1 MRLEGKVALITGG
14 ARGQGAAEAKLFI
27 KEGAKVVIADI
38 LDEEGKKLEA
48 EIIELGGECFYT
60 HLDVSNSANWQ
71 NTVETAVTR
80 FGKIDILV
88 NNAGIAVW
96 GTNDDTTE
104 EIWDTVMDVNAKGV
118 FLGTQHVIPEMKKSG
133 GGSIINISSIS
144 GLVGQPTIQPVYNAS
159 KGAVRIFTK
168 STAVQYGSYGIR
180 ANSIHPGAINTDM
193 ISHRIQ
199 GEESRK
205 RIKETVPLQR
215 VADPIEI
222 AYGALFLASDESSY
236 MTGSEMVIDGGVTAG
251 APNTSSTS

>member
-14 ARGQGAAEAKLFI
+14 ARGQGAAEARLFA

-38 LDEEGKKLEA
+38 LDEEGEKLEA
-48 EIIELGGECFYT
+48 ELSELGGECFYT
-60 HLDVSNSANWQ
+60 HLDVSDSENWGKA
-71 NTVETAVTR
+71 VETAVAR

-118 FLGTQHVIPEMKKSG
+118 FLGTKHVIPEMKKSG

-168 STAVQYGSYGIR
+168 STAVQYGRYGIR
-180 ANSIHPGAINTDM
+180 ANSIHPGAIDTDM

-199 GEESRK
+199 GEESK
-205 RIKETVPLQR
+205 NRIKNTVPLQR
-215 VADPIEI
+215 VAKPIEI
-222 AYGALFLASDESSY
+222 AYGALFLASEESSY

-251 APNTSSTS
+251 APNTSANS

>member
-71 NTVETAVTR
+71 NTVKTAVTR

>member
-14 ARGQGAAEAKLFI
+14 ARGQGAAEAKLFA

-38 LDEEGKKLEA
+38 LDEDGEKLEA
-48 EIIELGGECFYT
+48 ELSELGGECFYT
-60 HLDVSNSANWQ
+60 HLDVSDSENWEK
-71 NTVETAVTR
+71 TVETTVAR

-118 FLGTQHVIPEMKKSG
+118 FLGTKHVIPEMKKSG

-168 STAVQYGSYGIR
+168 STAVQYGRYGIR
-180 ANSIHPGAINTDM
+180 ANSIHPGAIDTDM

-199 GEESRK
+199 GEESK
-205 RIKETVPLQR
+205 NRIKNTVPLQR
-215 VADPIEI
+215 VAKPIEI
-222 AYGALFLASDESSY
+222 AYGALFLASEESSY

-251 APNTSSTS
+251 APNTSANS

>member
-1 MRLEGKVALITGG
+1 MFKLTGKTALVTGASG
-14 ARGQGAAEAKLFI
+14 GIGSAIAKALHSQGAEVILSGTR
-27 KEGAKVVIADI
+27 EGVLTDLADQLAIRTHVIAADLKDPKSIESLVQKAELVSAGGVDI
-38 LDEEGKKLEA
+38 
-48 EIIELGGECFYT
+48 
-60 HLDVSNSANWQ
+60 V
-71 NTVETAVTR
+71 
-80 FGKIDILV
+80 V

-104 EIWDTVMDVNAKGV
+104 EIWDTVMNVNAKGV
-118 FLGTQHVIPEMKKSG
+118 FLGTKHVIPEMKKSG

-168 STAVQYGSYGIR
+168 STAVQYGRYGIR
-180 ANSIHPGAINTDM
+180 ANSIHPGAIDTDM

-199 GEESRK
+199 GEENK
-205 RIKETVPLQR
+205 NRIKNTVPLQR
-215 VADPIEI
+215 VAKPIEI

-251 APNTSSTS
+251 APNTSVNS

>member
-14 ARGQGAAEAKLFI
+14 ARGQGAAEAKLFA

-38 LDEEGKKLEA
+38 LDEEGEKLEA
-48 EIIELGGECFYT
+48 ELSELGGECFYA
-60 HLDVSNSANWQ
+60 HLDVSDSENWEKA
-71 NTVETAVTR
+71 VETVVAR

-118 FLGTQHVIPEMKKSG
+118 FLGTKHVIPEMKKSG

-168 STAVQYGSYGIR
+168 STAVQYGRYGIR
-180 ANSIHPGAINTDM
+180 ANSIHPGAIDTDM

-199 GEESRK
+199 GEESK
-205 RIKETVPLQR
+205 NRIKNTVPLQR
-215 VADPIEI
+215 VAKPIEI
-222 AYGALFLASDESSY
+222 AYGALFLASEESSY

-251 APNTSSTS
+251 APNTSANS

>member
-1 MRLEGKVALITGG
+1 M
-14 ARGQGAAEAKLFI
+14 
-27 KEGAKVVIADI
+27 
-38 LDEEGKKLEA
+38 
-48 EIIELGGECFYT
+48 
-60 HLDVSNSANWQ
+60 
-71 NTVETAVTR
+71 
-80 FGKIDILV
+80 

-118 FLGTQHVIPEMKKSG
+118 FLGTKHVIPEMKKSG

-168 STAVQYGSYGIR
+168 STAVQYGKYGIR
-180 ANSIHPGAINTDM
+180 ANSIHPGAIDTDM

-199 GEESRK
+199 GEESK
-205 RIKETVPLQR
+205 NRIKNTVPLQR
-215 VADPIEI
+215 VAKPIEI
-222 AYGALFLASDESSY
+222 AYGALFLASEESSY

-251 APNTSSTS
+251 APNTSANS

>member
-71 NTVETAVTR
+71 NTVKTAVTR

-199 GEESRK
+199 GEESGK

>member
-1 MRLEGKVALITGG
+1 M
-14 ARGQGAAEAKLFI
+14 
-27 KEGAKVVIADI
+27 
-38 LDEEGKKLEA
+38 
-48 EIIELGGECFYT
+48 
-60 HLDVSNSANWQ
+60 
-71 NTVETAVTR
+71 
-80 FGKIDILV
+80 
-88 NNAGIAVW
+88 
-96 GTNDDTTE
+96 
-104 EIWDTVMDVNAKGV
+104 
-118 FLGTQHVIPEMKKSG
+118 
-133 GGSIINISSIS
+133 
-144 GLVGQPTIQPVYNAS
+144 
-159 KGAVRIFTK
+159 
-168 STAVQYGSYGIR
+168 QYGSYGIR

>member
-14 ARGQGAAEAKLFI
+14 ARGQGAAEARLFA
-27 KEGAKVVIADI
+27 KEGAKVVMADI
-38 LDEEGKKLEA
+38 LDEEGEKLEA
-48 EIIELGGECFYT
+48 ELSKLGAECFYT
-60 HLDVSNSANWQ
+60 HLDVSDSENWEKA
-71 NTVETAVTR
+71 VETVVAR

-118 FLGTQHVIPEMKKSG
+118 FLGTKHVIPEMKKSG

-168 STAVQYGSYGIR
+168 STAVQYGRYGIR
-180 ANSIHPGAINTDM
+180 ANSIHPGAIDTDM

-199 GEESRK
+199 GEESK
-205 RIKETVPLQR
+205 NRIKNTVPLQR
-215 VADPIEI
+215 VAKPIEI
-222 AYGALFLASDESSY
+222 AYGALFLASEESSY

-251 APNTSSTS
+251 APNTSANS